1 MTLNGIVSATVLS
14 CYVIERRG
22 GRPGG
27 SHRRNRNCD
36 RTLMEVVRLDQSRP
50 VREDLTDEELD
61 RWIETFKVN
70 SIDRATLRL
79 LA

>member
-1 MTLNGIVSATVLS
+1 
-14 CYVIERRG
+14 
-22 GRPGG
+22 
-27 SHRRNRNCD
+27 
-36 RTLMEVVRLDQSRP
+36 MEVVRLDQSRP